1 MALDDTFDRSSR
13 ARPHDKRTHLLPA
26 IRVAEPLE
34 VTLMRLATQNDR
46 TLSDYMRH
54 VLERHC
60 FGHALSVCD
69 AQDDGNQS
77 RG

>member
-1 MALDDTFDRSSR
+1 MAEDYDRSAR

-26 IRVAEPLE
+26 IRVAETME
-34 VTLMRLATQNDR
+34 VTLMRLATMNDR

-54 VLERHC
+54 ILERHC

-69 AQDDGNQS
+69 AQEDSNQS